1 MHNKKILNEQLIIST
16 VEITKE
22 AGEAITEIYNSDFDY
37 QLKKDLSPITA
48 ADNLS
53 HNIIT
58 DRLKMLTPEI
68 PILSEENCDIP
79 YKIRS
84 QWTQYWL
91 VDPLD
96 GTKEFIKK
104 NGEFTV
110 NIALIENNNPI
121 FGIIHIPVTN
131 ETYWGSQVNGSFYS
145 SGNND
150 VKEIRVSENHQNPI
164 RLVAS
169 RSHPS
174 EMLNSLLKKI
184 VDYEIIEVGSSIKF
198 CHIASGQADC
208 YPRFGPTSEWD
219 IAAGEAIV
227 KYAGGSVITTNGK
240 PMTYN
245 LKESFLNP
253 NFLVTNGKIVSERF
267 MPSNMIEN
275 TDKEEY

>member
-1 MHNKKILNEQLIIST
+1 MHDKKILNEQLISST
-16 VEITKE
+16 VEIAKL
-22 AGEAITEIYNSDFDY
+22 AGEGITEIYNSDFDY

-53 HNIIT
+53 HIIIT
-58 DRLKMLTPEI
+58 KRLKILTPEI

-79 YKIRS
+79 YKIRAN
-84 QWTQYWL
+84 WTKYWL

-96 GTKEFIKK
+96 GTKEFIKR

-110 NIALIENNNPI
+110 NIALIENNTPI
-121 FGIIHIPVTN
+121 FGVIHLPVTS

-219 IAAGEAIV
+219 TAAGEAIV
-227 KYAGGSVITTNGK
+227 SSAGGHVVAASGNSMK
-240 PMTYN
+240 YN
-245 LKESFLNP
+245 VKEEYLNP
-253 NFLVTNGKIVSERF
+253 NFIVSNGKIISERIL
-267 MPSNMIEN
+267 SLIN
-275 TDKEEY
+275 TGK

>member
-1 MHNKKILNEQLIIST
+1 MHDKKILNEQLISST

-22 AGEAITEIYNSDFDY
+22 AGEAITEIYNSDFAY

-48 ADNLS
+48 ADKLS

-58 DRLKMLTPEI
+58 ERLKTLTPEI

-145 SGNND
+145 NKNND
-150 VKEIRVSENHQNPI
+150 VERISVSDNHQNPMRI
-164 RLVAS
+164 VAS

-174 EMLNSLLKKI
+174 EMLNSLLEKL

-219 IAAGEAIV
+219 TAAGEAIV
-227 KYAGGSVITTNGK
+227 RFAGGQIVTTNGNSIK
-240 PMTYN
+240 YN
-245 LKESFLNP
+245 LKGNYLNP
-253 NFLVTNGKIVSERF
+253 NFIVS
-267 MPSNMIEN
+267 N
-275 TDKEEY
+275 DKINADRILSLIN

>member
-1 MHNKKILNEQLIIST
+1 MHDKKILNEQLISST
-16 VEITKE
+16 VEIAKL
-22 AGEAITEIYNSDFDY
+22 AGEGITEIYNSDFDY

-53 HNIIT
+53 HIIIT
-58 DRLKMLTPEI
+58 KRLKILTPEI
-68 PILSEENCDIP
+68 PVLSEENCDIP
-79 YKIRS
+79 YKIRAN
-84 QWTQYWL
+84 WTKYWL

-96 GTKEFIKK
+96 GTKEFIKR

-110 NIALIENNNPI
+110 NIALIENNTPI
-121 FGIIHIPVTN
+121 FGVIHLPVTS

-219 IAAGEAIV
+219 TAAGEAIV
-227 KYAGGSVITTNGK
+227 SSAGGHVVAASGNSMK
-240 PMTYN
+240 YN
-245 LKESFLNP
+245 VKEEYLNP
-253 NFLVTNGKIVSERF
+253 NFIVSNGKIISARIL
-267 MPSNMIEN
+267 SLIN
-275 TDKEEY
+275 TGK

>member
-1 MHNKKILNEQLIIST
+1 MHDKKILNEQLISST
-16 VEITKE
+16 VEIAKL
-22 AGEAITEIYNSDFDY
+22 AGEGITEIYNSDFDY

-53 HNIIT
+53 HIIIT
-58 DRLKMLTPEI
+58 KRLKILTPEL
-68 PILSEENCDIP
+68 PVLSEENCDIP
-79 YKIRS
+79 YKIRAN
-84 QWTQYWL
+84 WTKYWL

-96 GTKEFIKK
+96 GTKEFIKR

-110 NIALIENNNPI
+110 NIALIENNTPI
-121 FGIIHIPVTN
+121 FGVIHLPVTS

-184 VDYEIIEVGSSIKF
+184 VDYEIIEVGSSMKF

-219 IAAGEAIV
+219 TAAGEAIV
-227 KYAGGSVITTNGK
+227 SSAGGHVVAASGNSMK
-240 PMTYN
+240 YN
-245 LKESFLNP
+245 VKEEYLNP
-253 NFLVTNGKIVSERF
+253 NFIVSNGKIISERIL
-267 MPSNMIEN
+267 SLIN
-275 TDKEEY
+275 TGK

>member
-1 MHNKKILNEQLIIST
+1 MHDKKLLNEQLISST
-16 VEITKE
+16 VEIAKL
-22 AGEAITEIYNSDFDY
+22 AGEGITEIYNSDFDY

-53 HNIIT
+53 HIIIT
-58 DRLKMLTPEI
+58 KRLKILTPEI
-68 PILSEENCDIP
+68 PVLSEENCDIP
-79 YKIRS
+79 YKIREN
-84 QWTQYWL
+84 WTKYWL

-96 GTKEFIKK
+96 GTKEFIKR

-110 NIALIENNNPI
+110 NIALIENNTPI
-121 FGIIHIPVTN
+121 FGVIHLPVTR
-131 ETYWGSQVNGSFYS
+131 ETYSGSQVNGSFYS

-219 IAAGEAIV
+219 TAAGEAIV
-227 KYAGGSVITTNGK
+227 SSAGGHVVAASGNSMK
-240 PMTYN
+240 YN
-245 LKESFLNP
+245 VKEEYLNP
-253 NFLVTNGKIVSERF
+253 NFIVSNGKIISERIL
-267 MPSNMIEN
+267 SLIN
-275 TDKEEY
+275 TGK

>member
-1 MHNKKILNEQLIIST
+1 MIMHDRKISDEQLIIST
-16 VEITKE
+16 VQIAKE

-58 DRLKMLTPEI
+58 EKLKTLTPEI

-96 GTKEFIKK
+96 GTKEFIKR

-110 NIALIENNNPI
+110 NIALMDNNTPAL
-121 FGIIHIPVTN
+121 GIIHVPVTN
-131 ETYWGSQVNGSFYS
+131 ETYWGSKVNGSFYS
-145 SGNND
+145 NENND
-150 VKEIRVSENHQNPI
+150 VERIRISEYRQNPI

-174 EMLNSLLKKI
+174 EMLNDLLEKI
-184 VDYEIIEVGSSIKF
+184 IDYEIIEVGSSIKF
-198 CHIASGQADC
+198 CLIASGQADC
-208 YPRFGPTSEWD
+208 YPR
-219 IAAGEAIV
+219 
-227 KYAGGSVITTNGK
+227 
-240 PMTYN
+240 
-245 LKESFLNP
+245 
-253 NFLVTNGKIVSERF
+253 
-267 MPSNMIEN
+267 
-275 TDKEEY
+275 

>member
-1 MHNKKILNEQLIIST
+1 MHDKKILNEQLISST
-16 VEITKE
+16 VEIAKL
-22 AGEAITEIYNSDFDY
+22 AGEGITEIYNSDFDY

-53 HNIIT
+53 HIIIT
-58 DRLKMLTPEI
+58 KRLKILTPEI

-79 YKIRS
+79 YKIRAN
-84 QWTQYWL
+84 WTKYWL

-96 GTKEFIKK
+96 GTKEFIKR

-110 NIALIENNNPI
+110 NIALIENNTPI
-121 FGIIHIPVTN
+121 FGVIHLPVTS

-198 CHIASGQADC
+198 CQIASGQADC
-208 YPRFGPTSEWD
+208 YPRFGPASEWD
-219 IAAGEAIV
+219 TAAGEAIV
-227 KYAGGSVITTNGK
+227 SSAGGHVVAASGNSMK
-240 PMTYN
+240 YN
-245 LKESFLNP
+245 VKEEYLNP
-253 NFLVTNGKIVSERF
+253 NFIVSNGKIISERIL
-267 MPSNMIEN
+267 SLIK
-275 TDKEEY
+275 TIK

>member
-1 MHNKKILNEQLIIST
+1 MHDRKILNEQLISST
-16 VEITKE
+16 VEIAKE
-22 AGEAITEIYNSDFDY
+22 AGMAITEIYNSDFDY

-58 DRLKMLTPEI
+58 ERLKTLTPQT
-68 PILSEENCDIP
+68 PILSEENCNIP

-96 GTKEFIKK
+96 GTKEFISK

-110 NIALIENNNPI
+110 NIALIENNTPI
-121 FGIIHIPVTN
+121 FGVIDIPITN
-131 ETYWGSQVNGSFYS
+131 ETYWGSKVDGSFCS
-145 SGNND
+145 DANND
-150 VKEIRVSENHQNPI
+150 IKQINVSEDNQNPI

-174 EMLNSLLKKI
+174 EMLNDLLEKI
-184 VDYEIIEVGSSIKF
+184 IDYEIIEVGSSIKF
-198 CHIASGQADC
+198 CLIASGQADC

-219 IAAGEAIV
+219 TAAGEAIV
-227 KYAGGSVITTNGK
+227 ESAGGQVVNTNGDS
-240 PMTYN
+240 MNYN
-245 LKESFLNP
+245 VKEDYLNP
-253 NFLVTNGKIVSERF
+253 KFIVSNGKIISERIL
-267 MPSNMIEN
+267 SLINAG
-275 TDKEEY
+275 K

>member
-1 MHNKKILNEQLIIST
+1 MHDRKILNEQLISSV
-16 VEITKE
+16 VEIAKE
-22 AGEAITEIYNSDFDY
+22 AGIAITEIYNSDFDY

-58 DRLKMLTPEI
+58 ERLKTLTPNI
-68 PILSEENCDIP
+68 PILSEENCNIP

-96 GTKEFIKK
+96 GTKEFISK

-110 NIALIENNNPI
+110 NIALIENNTPI
-121 FGIIHIPVTN
+121 FGVIDIPVTN
-131 ETYWGSQVNGSFYS
+131 ETYWGSKVNGSFCS
-145 SGNND
+145 DANND
-150 VKEIRVSENHQNPI
+150 VKQINVSEDNQNPI

-174 EMLNSLLKKI
+174 NMLASLLEII
-184 VDYEIIEVGSSIKF
+184 VDYEIIEIGSSIKF
-198 CHIASGQADC
+198 CLIASGQADC

-219 IAAGEAIV
+219 TAAGEAIV
-227 KYAGGSVITTNGK
+227 SYAGGRVVTARGNSIN
-240 PMTYN
+240 YN
-245 LKESFLNP
+245 AKKDYLNP
-253 NFLVTNGKIVSERF
+253 NFIVSNGKIISERIL
-267 MPSNMIEN
+267 SLI
-275 TDKEEY
+275 KAVK

>member
-1 MHNKKILNEQLIIST
+1 MHDKKILNEQLISST
-16 VEITKE
+16 VEIAKL
-22 AGEAITEIYNSDFDY
+22 AGEGITEIYNSDFDY

-53 HNIIT
+53 HIIIT
-58 DRLKMLTPEI
+58 KRLKILAPEI

-79 YKIRS
+79 YKIRAN
-84 QWTQYWL
+84 WTKYWL

-96 GTKEFIKK
+96 GTKEFIKR

-110 NIALIENNNPI
+110 NIALIENNTPI
-121 FGIIHIPVTN
+121 FGVIHLPVTS

-219 IAAGEAIV
+219 TAAGEAIV
-227 KYAGGSVITTNGK
+227 SSAGGHVVAASGNSMK
-240 PMTYN
+240 YN
-245 LKESFLNP
+245 VKEEYLNP
-253 NFLVTNGKIVSERF
+253 NFIVSNGKIISERIL
-267 MPSNMIEN
+267 SLIN
-275 TDKEEY
+275 TGK

>member
-1 MHNKKILNEQLIIST
+1 MHDKKILNEQLISST

-22 AGEAITEIYNSDFDY
+22 AGEAITEIYNSDFAY

-58 DRLKMLTPEI
+58 DRLKILTPEI

-131 ETYWGSQVNGSFYS
+131 ETYWGSKVNGSFYS
-145 SGNND
+145 TENND
-150 VKEIRVSENHQNPI
+150 AEQISVSDNYQNPMRI
-164 RLVAS
+164 VAS

-174 EMLNSLLKKI
+174 EMLNSLLESI
-184 VDYEIIEVGSSIKF
+184 ADYEIIEVGSSIKF
-198 CHIASGQADC
+198 CLIASGQADC

-219 IAAGEAIV
+219 TAAGEAIV
-227 KYAGGSVITTNGK
+227 RFAGGHLVTANGDL
-240 PMTYN
+240 MSYN
-245 LKESFLNP
+245 LKRDYLNP
-253 NFLVTNGKIVSERF
+253 NFIVSNGKIISERIL
-267 MPSNMIEN
+267 SLINNNKKDI
-275 TDKEEY
+275 

>member
-1 MHNKKILNEQLIIST
+1 
-16 VEITKE
+16 
-22 AGEAITEIYNSDFDY
+22 
-37 QLKKDLSPITA
+37 
-48 ADNLS
+48 
-53 HNIIT
+53 
-58 DRLKMLTPEI
+58 MLTPEI

-145 SGNND
+145 NKNND
-150 VKEIRVSENHQNPI
+150 VERISVSDNHQNPMRI
-164 RLVAS
+164 VAS

-174 EMLNSLLKKI
+174 EMLNSLLEKL

-219 IAAGEAIV
+219 TAAGEAIV
-227 KYAGGSVITTNGK
+227 RFAGGQIVTTNGNSIK
-240 PMTYN
+240 YN
-245 LKESFLNP
+245 LKGNYLNP
-253 NFLVTNGKIVSERF
+253 NFIVS
-267 MPSNMIEN
+267 N
-275 TDKEEY
+275 DKINADRILSLIN

>member
-1 MHNKKILNEQLIIST
+1 MHDKKILNEQLIIST

-58 DRLKMLTPEI
+58 ERLESLTPEI

-96 GTKEFIKK
+96 GTKEFINR

-110 NIALIENNNPI
+110 NIALIDNNTPTL
-121 FGIIHIPVTN
+121 GIIHAPITN
-131 ETYWGSQVNGSFYS
+131 ETYWGSKVNGSFYS
-145 SGNND
+145 NENND
-150 VKEIRVSENHQNPI
+150 VKRIRVSENNQNPI

-174 EMLNSLLKKI
+174 EMLNSLLESI
-184 VDYEIIEVGSSIKF
+184 AAYEIIEVGSSIKF
-198 CHIASGQADC
+198 CLIASGQADC

-219 IAAGEAIV
+219 TAAGEAIV
-227 KYAGGSVITTNGK
+227 RFAGGHLVTANGDL
-240 PMTYN
+240 MSYN
-245 LKESFLNP
+245 LKRDYLNP
-253 NFLVTNGKIVSERF
+253 NFIVS
-267 MPSNMIEN
+267 N
-275 TDKEEY
+275 DKINSDRILSLIK

>member
-1 MHNKKILNEQLIIST
+1 MHDRKIPDERLIIST
-16 VEITKE
+16 VEIAKE
-22 AGEAITEIYNSDFDY
+22 AGEAISEIYSSDFDY
-37 QLKKDLSPITA
+37 QFKKDLSPITA

-53 HNIIT
+53 HKMIT
-58 DRLKMLTPEI
+58 ERLQLLTPEI
-68 PILSEENCDIP
+68 PILSEENCVIP

-84 QWTQYWL
+84 KWTQYWL

-110 NIALIENNNPI
+110 NIALIDNNSPI
-121 FGIIHIPVTN
+121 FGVIHLPVTN

-145 SGNND
+145 TENND
-150 VKEIRVSENHQNPI
+150 AEPISVSDNHQNPI

-174 EMLNSLLKKI
+174 EILAFLLEKI

-219 IAAGEAIV
+219 TAAGEAIV
-227 KYAGGSVITTNGK
+227 RFAGGHVVTANGDS
-240 PMTYN
+240 MNYN
-245 LKESFLNP
+245 LKEDYLNP
-253 NFLVTNGKIVSERF
+253 NFIVSNGKIISERIL
-267 MPSNMIEN
+267 SLINQ
-275 TDKEEY
+275 